1 MHSSLQWL
9 LVATIV
15 CCGSHLSQAQV
26 HKHVSKYVSKD
37 ISQDISYGLNN
48 LARDLSVQ
56 LQSKTSKSEIISPL
70 SIGSSMLLLLRTAR
84 GTTRQE
90 LLQLLGLIKYQEN
103 GPKIPRNFA
112 QLIHELLSDDVV
124 EKSALD
130 SDVPWKSQSK
140 CEVTDYHD
148 DGEDSDYEYDPLDDV
163 PQDSSMINVV
173 KLANAMFVQDGFYNN
188 SRLNKLVSGLYRS
201 KVESLDFQNKPE
213 EAAHHINK
221 WAEENTNGR
230 IREIIS
236 SDLNPETTMVIANAL
251 YFKAFWEDVFLAGA
265 TKMRKFFPN
274 GENEESIEAEIM
286 AHGGCFPYF
295 KSSQLDARIMGF
307 PYKNR
312 TSTMYVILPNN
323 STRAK
328 LQQLMEKLDAATFD
342 GLISNMTMQTA
353 SVLFPKM
360 HLTTSFELKSALQSL
375 GTKSMF
381 NPGQSNFSLLNP
393 AEANQTR
400 EALSVSGVIHK
411 VDLAI
416 DESGTEGAAVTATL
430 LDRSMPTVN
439 FRVIVPFLL
448 AIRHDATKLLLFYG
462 PVYDPSG

>member
-1 MHSSLQWL
+1 MHSSLQGL
-9 LVATIV
+9 LVVTIV
-15 CCGSHLSQAQV
+15 CCASHLTQAGIYS
-26 HKHVSKYVSKD
+26 SKYVTKD
-37 ISQDISYGLNN
+37 IAQDISHGLNN
-48 LARDLSVQ
+48 LARDISVQ
-56 LQSKTSKSEIISPL
+56 LQSNTSKAEIISPL

-84 GTTRQE
+84 GSTRQE
-90 LLQLLGLIKYQEN
+90 LLQLMGLTKYQDN
-103 GPKIPRNFA
+103 NPKIPRNFA
-112 QLIHELLSDDVV
+112 HLIHELLFDDVT
-124 EKSALD
+124 EQSALD
-130 SDVPWKSQSK
+130 YNVPWKSQSK
-140 CEVTDYHD
+140 CEATDYHY
-148 DGEDSDYEYDPLDDV
+148 DGEDSDYDYDNRFDNLPEDPSV
-163 PQDSSMINVV
+163 KNVV
-173 KLANAMFVQDGFYNN
+173 KLANAIFVQDGYYNN
-188 SRLNKLVSGLYRS
+188 SRLNRLVDRYYRS
-201 KVESLDFQNKPE
+201 RVESLDFHNNPG
-213 EAAHHINK
+213 EAKNHINK
-221 WAEENTNGR
+221 WAEKNTNGR
-230 IREIIS
+230 IREIIAD
-236 SDLNPETTMVIANAL
+236 DLSTETTMVVANAL

-274 GENEESIEAEIM
+274 GENEESVEAEIM

-312 TSTMYVILPNN
+312 TSTMYIILPNS
-323 STRAK
+323 STRVK
-328 LQQLMEKLDAATFD
+328 LQQLMEKLDAPTLD

-381 NPGQSNFSLLNP
+381 IRGQSNFSLLNP
-393 AEANQTR
+393 AETNDTR
-400 EALSVSGVIHK
+400 ASLSVSGVLHK

-462 PVYDPSG
+462 PVYDPSA

>member
-1 MHSSLQWL
+1 MHSSLRWL

-15 CCGSHLSQAQV
+15 FRASHLTHAEIFS
-26 HKHVSKYVSKD
+26 SKYVTKD
-37 ISQDISYGLNN
+37 IAQDISNGLNN
-48 LARDLSVQ
+48 LAHDLLVQ
-56 LQSKTSKSEIISPL
+56 LQSNNSKAEIISPL

-90 LLQLLGLIKYQEN
+90 LLQLMGLTKYQEN
-103 GPKIPRNFA
+103 NPKIPRNFA
-112 QLIHELLSDDVV
+112 HLINELLFDDAT
-124 EKSALD
+124 ETSALD
-130 SDVPWKSQSK
+130 YNVPWKSQSK
-140 CEVTDYHD
+140 CEVTDYHYD
-148 DGEDSDYEYDPLDDV
+148 SEDSEYDYDRF
-163 PQDSSMINVV
+163 DSLPEDPSVNNVV
-173 KLANAMFVQDGFYNN
+173 KLANAIFVQDGFYNN
-188 SRLNKLVSGLYRS
+188 SRLHRLVDRYYRS
-201 KVESLDFQNKPE
+201 EVESLDFHNNPS
-213 EAAHHINK
+213 EAKNHINK
-221 WAEENTNGR
+221 WAEKNTNGR

-236 SDLNPETTMVIANAL
+236 DDLSTETTMVVANAL

-274 GENEESIEAEIM
+274 GENEESVEAEIM

-312 TSTMYVILPNN
+312 TSTMYIILPNS
-323 STRAK
+323 STRVK
-328 LQQLMEKLDAATFD
+328 LQQLMEQLDAPTLD

-360 HLTTSFELKSALQSL
+360 HLSTSFELKSALQSL

-381 NPGQSNFSLLNP
+381 NRGQSNFSLLNP
-393 AEANQTR
+393 AKTNATR
-400 EALSVSGVIHK
+400 ESLSVSGVLHK

-462 PVYDPSG
+462 PVYDPTA